1 MSKRELIAQNLA
13 DTLKNQ
19 QVVRLGTIT
28 RDPGIEVAD
37 LAATAFPAVLILA
50 GNEERESITQGG
62 PVATR
67 ECLLEV
73 LITVWTSSNNRV
85 DTQLNSLIE
94 SIEELIEVDPTRGG
108 VALDTQLR
116 NITIAGAE
124 SAPRQRVE
132 LTFQIQYLY
141 TKGNA

>member
-19 QVVRLGTIT
+19 QVVRLGTVT

-50 GNEERESITQGG
+50 GNESRESITQGG
-62 PVATR
+62 SNATR
-67 ECLLEV
+67 ECTLEV
-73 LITVWTSSNNRV
+73 VITVWTSSNNRV

-94 SIEELIEVDPTRGG
+94 SIEELIEVDATRGG
-108 VALDTQLR
+108 NALDTQLR
-116 NITIAGAE
+116 NIAILGAE

-132 LTFQIQYLY
+132 LTFEIQYLY

>member
-19 QVVRLGTIT
+19 QVVRLGTVT

-62 PVATR
+62 SNAVR

-108 VALDTQLR
+108 NALDTQLR
-116 NITIAGAE
+116 NITIVGAE